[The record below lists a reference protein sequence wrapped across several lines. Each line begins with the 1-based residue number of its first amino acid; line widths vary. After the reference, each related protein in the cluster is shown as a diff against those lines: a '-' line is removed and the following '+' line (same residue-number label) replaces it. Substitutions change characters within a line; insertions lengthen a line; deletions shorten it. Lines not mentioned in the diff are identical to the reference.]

1 MPAES
6 DESLVERVAELET
19 ALAEARAM
27 HADVVERNVKLA
39 DLNMRLV
46 EEMEAMERSS
56 PVPVAETVVVAGILL
71 GLRVENVERLQVV
84 ELAGVTRA
92 HIHLK
97 DGRMWSSEV
106 IVFDSNGEPV
116 LPPDN
121 DNHKADKARS
131 MTRV

>member
-1 MPAES
+1 MPAEP
-6 DESLVERVAELET
+6 DELLERVAELEN

-46 EEMEAMERSS
+46 EEMDQIERSS

-92 HIHLK
+92 HIHLE

-106 IVFDSNGEPV
+106 IIFDSNGKPV
-116 LPPDN
+116 LPPN
-121 DNHKADKARS
+121 GHRADKARN
-131 MTRV
+131 MVRT